1 MEELGSG
8 EVRAV
13 VGRDQCQWGEGGD
26 LVAAPAESTVRGS
39 RIQVRELLPDF
50 YLSPISGDWQPATLP
65 SDSQLFPKSRL
76 GKRLWQPV

>member
-26 LVAAPAESTVRGS
+26 LVAAPADSTVRGS

-50 YLSPISGDWQPATLP
+50 YLSLISGDWQPATLP

-76 GKRLWQPV
+76 GQRLWQPV